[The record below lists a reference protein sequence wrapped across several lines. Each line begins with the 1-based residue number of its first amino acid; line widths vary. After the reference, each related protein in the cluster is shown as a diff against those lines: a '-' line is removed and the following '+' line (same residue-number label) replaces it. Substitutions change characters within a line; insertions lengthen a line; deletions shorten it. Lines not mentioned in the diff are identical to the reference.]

1 MDPSSSKPIRKLR
14 RQMMLTLLVLVIT
27 PILLWIFLFRA
38 NRFSLEIRLL
48 GEENMVIAAGSE
60 FIDPGAEAYMKGT
73 LIARKGIK
81 VAAEIIPGQQVNS
94 AVPGTYFMTYDAD
107 WHGSCASTARSVTVR
122 DMQPPEITLH
132 FTPGAFTIPGE
143 QYQEEGYSAR
153 DNIDG
158 DITAY
163 VTRVT
168 DAEFVTYVVVDQA
181 GNRSSIRRKIH
192 YYDPIAPEITL
203 LGDVTVYMD
212 AGTEY
217 KEPGWIAVDNSDG
230 DISQLVKVDNQ
241 VDKYRAGTYPVI
253 YTVQDST
260 GNEIQAVRNVVVE
273 PIGIPKTVTPEEKVI
288 YLTFDDGPGP
298 YTRDLLKILAKY
310 DAKATFF
317 VVNSEYNALMSDIV
331 EGGHAIGIHSVSHSY
346 RTIYASA
353 EAFFQDLLAMQQ
365 IIYDQTGVR
374 TCLMRFPG
382 GSSNTVSKFNP
393 GIMSYLVKAVEDNG
407 FRYFDWNVDSD
418 DAGRAKNAK
427 EVFENVTEGADGRRI
442 CIVLQHDIKDFSV
455 EAVEKI
461 LIWGLENGYEFR
473 CLDMTSPM
481 AHHGTNN

>member
-1 MDPSSSKPIRKLR
+1 MELSASKSVIKFR
-14 RQMMLTLLVLVIT
+14 RQMMLTLLFLVML
-27 PILLWIFLFRA
+27 PMLLWVFLFRA

-48 GEENMVIAAGSE
+48 GEQNMVIAVGSE
-60 FIDPGAEAYMKGT
+60 FTDPGAEAYMKGT

-94 AVPGTYFMTYDAD
+94 GIPGTYFMTYDAN
-107 WHGSCASTARSVTVR
+107 WHGSSASAARCVTVR
-122 DMQPPEITLH
+122 DMEPPSITL
-132 FTPGAFTIPGE
+132 FSVPGSFTIPGE
-143 QYQEEGYSAR
+143 RYQEEGYSAW
-153 DNIDG
+153 DAVDG
-158 DITAY
+158 DVTDY
-163 VTRVT
+163 VTRVV
-168 DAEFVTYVVVDQA
+168 DEDYVTYVVVDRA
-181 GNRSSIRRKIH
+181 GNRSSVRRKIH
-192 YYDPIAPEITL
+192 YYDPVAPEIHL
-203 LGDVTVYMD
+203 IGDGTVYMD

-217 KEPGWIAVDNSDG
+217 KEPGWRAVDNCDG
-230 DISQLVKVDNQ
+230 DITQLVQVENR
-241 VDKYRAGTYPVI
+241 VDKYRAGAYQVI
-253 YTVQDST
+253 YTVQDDT
-260 GNEIQAVRNVVVE
+260 GNKIQAVRNVVVE

-298 YTRDLLKILAKY
+298 YTRDLLKILEKY
-310 DAKATFF
+310 NAKATFF
-317 VVNSEYNALMSDIV
+317 VVDSDYNELMSDIV
-331 EGGHAIGIHSVSHSY
+331 MAGHAIGIHSVSHSY

-365 IIYDQTGVR
+365 IIYDLTGVH

-393 GIMSYLVKAVEDNG
+393 GIMSYLVQAVEDNG

-418 DAGRAKNAK
+418 DAGKAKDAK
-427 EVFENVTEGADGRRI
+427 KVFENVTEGVEGRRV

-461 LIWGLENGYEFR
+461 LAWGLENGYEFR
-473 CLDMTSPM
+473 ALDMTSPM